1 MCCQEL
7 LGTLLRLQGTV
18 VYLLNSLLP
27 RTATDTDSQRPHRN
41 CPLANNVE
49 YVEHEARCDLCVVRS
64 CRGRYCACRVR
75 WTTC

>member
-1 MCCQEL
+1 VL
-7 LGTLLRLQGTV
+7 PGAARDAAASAGHGGL
-18 VYLLNSLLP
+18 LLNSLLP

-64 CRGRYCACRVR
+64 CRGRYCACRVQ